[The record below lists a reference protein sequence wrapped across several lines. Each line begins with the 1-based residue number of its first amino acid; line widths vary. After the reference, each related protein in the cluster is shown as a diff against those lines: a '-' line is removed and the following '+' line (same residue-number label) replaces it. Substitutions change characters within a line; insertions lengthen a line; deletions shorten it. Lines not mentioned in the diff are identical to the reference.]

1 MRGSKREPGGPNR
14 EMPHCFCYC
23 FRRIEAGS
31 NIVILNYFRKRR
43 YLKRIDALH
52 ESLGIPMDY
61 ARVHKLPLCPEAQGL
76 CSIGPDIFE
85 REQRMI
91 PPAANA
97 WRSMKTSAAGEQIE
111 LQVVSAFRSVEY
123 QAGILRKKLEKGQAI
138 GEILMVSAAPGFS
151 EHHTGCALDLT
162 TPGCAVLDEDFEQS
176 NAFEWLMENA
186 GRFSF
191 SLSFPRD
198 NPHGIAFEP
207 WHWAWRD

>member
-1 MRGSKREPGGPNR
+1 MKNRWQEPGGASR

-23 FRRIEAGS
+23 FQRNEARS
-31 NIVILNYFRKRR
+31 SIVIFNYFRKRR

-61 ARVHKLPLCPEAQGL
+61 ARVRNLPLCPEANDL
-76 CSIGPDIFE
+76 CSIGADIFE

-91 PPAANA
+91 PQAAIA
-97 WRSMKTSAAGEQIE
+97 WRSMRTSAARDHIE

-123 QAGILRKKLEKGQAI
+123 QEGILRRKLEKGQDI
-138 GEILMVSAAPGFS
+138 SEILMVSAAPGFS

-162 TPGCAVLDEDFEQS
+162 TPGCAVLEEDFEQS

-186 GRFSF
+186 GRFDF

-198 NPHGIAFEP
+198 NPHGVAFEP
-207 WHWAWRD
+207 WHWAWKD